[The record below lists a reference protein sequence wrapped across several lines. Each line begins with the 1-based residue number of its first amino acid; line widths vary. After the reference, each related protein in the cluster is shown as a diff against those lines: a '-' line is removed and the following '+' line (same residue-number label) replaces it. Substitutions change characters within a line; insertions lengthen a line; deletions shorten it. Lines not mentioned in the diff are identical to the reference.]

1 MKIVVAASLA
11 PPATIVPEAKLSGRA
26 GVAVQKVTNPQG
38 ASRSRYYRKM
48 IATLTIHLHLPGCA
62 SLKEKRGRIK
72 PLIARLHREFNVS
85 VAEMDLQ
92 DKWQEAII
100 VCAMV
105 GNERGHVESA
115 LQTVAKWVEGNWTD
129 GDVIEQKVDVYT

>member
-1 MKIVVAASLA
+1 ML
-11 PPATIVPEAKLSGRA
+11 
-26 GVAVQKVTNPQG
+26 
-38 ASRSRYYRKM
+38 
-48 IATLTIHLHLPGCA
+48 ATLTIHLHLPGCA

-92 DKWQEAII
+92 DKWQETVI

-115 LQTVAKWVEGNWTD
+115 LRSVAKWVEGNWTD
-129 GDVIEQKVDVYT
+129 GDVIEQRLEVHT